1 MKIKEIVVISGKGG
15 TGKTSITA
23 SLAVLEGDNCIV
35 ADCDVDAADMHLLLK
50 PDFKNKKDFYSGTEA
65 VIDPNACINC
75 GKCDDVCHFDSIG
88 QNEESYYVEPM
99 KCEGCKYCVYVCP
112 TNAITMKDRW
122 SGHTYISQIKTS
134 GTMVHA
140 KLGIGSDNSGKLV
153 AEVKGM
159 AKQAAKMLKKEYIIV
174 DGSPGVGCPV
184 LSSLSGAKFVV
195 FVTEPT
201 VSGLHDLKRVHEL
214 VKKFKIKSGCIIN
227 KYDLNLNM
235 TMEIKEYLKEEN
247 IMHLAELPYSNF
259 FKKSLREYKTVV
271 EYNEEDSVVSSSQNP
286 LVLSKEALAQELKEI
301 KDKISKSWGII
312 KEELK

>member
-1 MKIKEIVVISGKGG
+1 MGKIKEIVIISGKGG

-23 SLAVLEGDNCIV
+23 SFAVLEGENCVV

-65 VIDPNACINC
+65 VINPDACINC
-75 GKCDDVCHFDSIG
+75 GKCDDVCHFDSIF
-88 QNEESYYVEPM
+88 QNEVSYYVDPM

-112 TNAITMKDRW
+112 TDAITMKDRW
-122 SGHTYISQIKTS
+122 SGHTYISTIKTNA
-134 GTMVHA
+134 TMVHA

-153 AEVKGM
+153 AEVKGL
-159 AKQAAKMLKKEYIIV
+159 AKQTAKMLKKEYIIV

-201 VSGLHDLKRVHEL
+201 VSGLHDLMRVHEL
-214 VKKFKIKSGCIIN
+214 VKKFKIRSGCIIN
-227 KYDLNLNM
+227 KADLNKNM
-235 TMEIKEYLKEEN
+235 TTEIKDYLKQEN
-247 IMHLAELPYSNF
+247 IMFLTELPYSES
-259 FKKSLREYKTVV
+259 FKASLREYKTVV
-271 EYNEEDSVVSSSQNP
+271 EYDDSDV
-286 LVLSKEALAQELKEI
+286 KT
-301 KDKISKSWGII
+301 KISDAWNTI